1 MNHAAR
7 LLCALA
13 GLALLAG
20 PSACGRKERPWTER
34 PLKQRPVPLGPTLRL
49 PIPETLPEGA
59 PAPLLLPERRVGAR
73 GDTSTLPVDGDFE
86 RPLRGAILPGEDGAL
101 RFVPH
106 AARSVAPVGDG
117 TWFVVASPTGLWLH
131 ETRTLAMRA
140 RLAPPPVLNV
150 AASPDGTRI
159 AYAIGKPDDR
169 KARVE
174 VVSFPSLAPLASFP
188 EVAPPSRMRFSA
200 DGARVLMAGAYVN
213 LLDITSRESRVVGSD
228 SNDVFPMPG
237 RPDQVAVASNR
248 DTIDIYGYGVSK
260 PSSYESVFDST
271 SAMNVYRAT
280 HGGMARDQRTVTFDP
295 VTGILAGGGD
305 DNRVWRFEGERL
317 LDVFELDGNVVDV
330 ACCTGKAPSER
341 TAYFAVD
348 NFSVAAVRLQDGKVG
363 PWLSGI
369 NTHGTDWISVRLA
382 LLPDEELLV
391 AGAGRLARWEPA
403 HRALVVSHD
412 YMAMHFQVSASN
424 RHDSLFVGCDGPTRE
439 RCAVEHIAH
448 GAPAADVATARVGEV
463 ALEKIEQ
470 VIALEGGFF
479 ALIGVKNNHLAVVF
493 VKPGTRPDPPI
504 EVPGSAPTLK
514 KELYAVRARDGAV
527 AFYDIDVQIFEVT
540 RNPQDARLLGQA
552 PRDNP
557 GRVVWDEEAGCW
569 VRTDDTGRRVE
580 LR

>member
-34 PLKQRPVPLGPTLRL
+34 PIRQRPIPLGPAPRL
-49 PIPETLPEGA
+49 PLPETLPEGT
-59 PAPLLLPERRVGAR
+59 PAPLLLAERRGGTR
-73 GDTSTLPVDGDFE
+73 GDPSTLPVDGDFE
-86 RPLRGAILPGEDGAL
+86 RALRGAVLPGEDGAL
-101 RFVPH
+101 GFVPH

-140 RLAPPPVLNV
+140 RLAPPPVLDV

-159 AYAIGKPDDR
+159 AYAIGKPDDK

-188 EVAPPSRMRFSA
+188 DVAPPSRMRFSA
-200 DGARVLMAGAYVN
+200 DGARVAMAGAYVN
-213 LLDITSRESRVVGSD
+213 LLDITSRESHVVGGG

-248 DTIDIYGYGVSK
+248 DTIDIHRVSQ
-260 PSSYESVFDST
+260 PSYEYVFDST
-271 SAMNVYRAT
+271 VLMNGYRAG
-280 HGGMARDQRTVTFDP
+280 HRGIARDQRAVTFDP

-305 DNRVWRFEGERL
+305 DNRVWRFAGERL

-363 PWLSGI
+363 PWLAGI

-382 LLPDEELLV
+382 LLPDDELLV
-391 AGAGRLARWEPA
+391 SGAWRLARWEPA

-412 YMAMHFQVSASN
+412 YMAMHFQASVSN
-424 RHDSLFVGCDGPTRE
+424 RQETLFVGCDGPRE
-439 RCAVEHIAH
+439 RCAVEHIAYA
-448 GAPAADVATARVGEV
+448 APAADVATARVGEV
-463 ALEKIEQ
+463 SLEKIEQ
-470 VIALEGGFF
+470 VIALEGGYF
-479 ALIGVKNNHLAVVF
+479 ALIGVKNNHLGVAF
-493 VKPGTRPDPPI
+493 VKPGTLPEPPI
-504 EVPGSAPTLK
+504 EVPGSPPTLRK
-514 KELYAVRARDGAV
+514 GGHGVRADGAV
-527 AFYDIDVQIFEVT
+527 AFFDLDGQVYEVT
-540 RNPQDARLLGQA
+540 RSPRDARLLGKAQ
-552 PRDNP
+552 RDDP
-557 GRVVWDEEAGCW
+557 GRVVWDEKAGCW
-569 VRTDDTGRRVE
+569 VLVGEDTGRRVE

>member
-1 MNHAAR
+1 MNHAAAAR

-20 PSACGRKERPWTER
+20 PSACDRRERPWTER
-34 PLKQRPVPLGPTLRL
+34 PIKQRPVPLGPTPRL
-49 PIPETLPEGA
+49 PLPELLPVGA
-59 PAPLLLPERRVGAR
+59 SEACLLPERRVGAR

-86 RPLRGAILPGEDGAL
+86 RPLRGAIFPGEDGAL

-117 TWFVVASPTGLWLH
+117 TWFVVAGPTGLWLH

-140 RLAPPPVLNV
+140 RLMPPPVVDV
-150 AASPDGTRI
+150 AVSPDGATI
-159 AYAIGKPDDR
+159 AYAIGKPDDK

-174 VVSFPSLAPLASFP
+174 VVSFPSLASLVSFP

-200 DGARVLMAGAYVN
+200 DGARVAMAGAYVN
-213 LLDITSRESRVVGSD
+213 LLDITSRESHVVGGG

-248 DTIDIYGYGVSK
+248 DTIDIHGVSK
-260 PSSYESVFDST
+260 PSYESVFDST
-271 SAMNVYRAT
+271 LLMSGYRAT
-280 HGGMARDQRTVTFDP
+280 HGGMARDQRAVTFDP
-295 VTGILAGGGD
+295 VTGILVGGGD
-305 DNRVWRFEGERL
+305 DNRVWRFSGERL
-317 LDVFELDGNVVDV
+317 LDVFELNGNIIDV

-363 PWLSGI
+363 PWLAGI

-382 LLPDEELLV
+382 LLPDDELLV

-412 YMAMHFQVSASN
+412 YMAMHFQASVSN
-424 RHDSLFVGCDGPTRE
+424 RQGTLFVGCDSRRE

-448 GAPAADVATARVGEV
+448 AAPTADVATARVGEV

-470 VIALEGGFF
+470 VLALEGGFF
-479 ALIGVKNNHLAVVF
+479 ALIGVKNNHLAVAF

-504 EVPGSAPTLK
+504 EVPGSAPTLR
-514 KELYAVRARDGAV
+514 KEVYGVRASDGAV
-527 AFYDIDVQIFEVT
+527 AFYDIDAQIFEVT

-552 PRDNP
+552 PRDDP
-557 GRVVWDEEAGCW
+557 GRVVWDEKAGCW
-569 VRTDDTGRRVE
+569 VLVGEDTGRRVE